1 MSFHTASVTDLVS
14 AIKGS
19 LEDQFDDVAITG
31 EVSNLSHSSSGH
43 WYFTLSDE
51 SSSISCALFRGDAL
65 RNPLIQKLKDGSDI
79 IVMGS
84 VGVYQRRGT
93 FQVIAKKILL
103 QGEGKLKLK
112 FEQLKKRLAQEGLFD
127 IGHKKPIPQI
137 IKRLAVITALR
148 GAALQ
153 DFLNVYKR
161 RATQYSI
168 TIIPALVQGE
178 KAHESLIKA
187 IDLAH
192 TKEFDVIVLTRG
204 GGSIEDLWAFNEEL
218 LVRRIYKST
227 IPIVSA
233 VGHQVDFT
241 LSDYVSDLRLETPT
255 AAAEVLSEGQ
265 LRLSEKLNF
274 LARSLKSAITLVQ
287 DRIQKL
293 SPLRWKDKMTG
304 LLAQQKFDLSVLG
317 KTLLEKDL
325 LAMNEKK
332 LYLDDLTQGMKR
344 SLQLQHN
351 ERVHQLK
358 RIEVSLRS
366 LNPENVLGRG
376 YSYLTHKDVALTSLL
391 SLKKVP
397 KNDSIEVHL
406 QDGVAKV
413 WQHKE

>member
-1 MSFHTASVTDLVS
+1 M
-14 AIKGS
+14 
-19 LEDQFDDVAITG
+19 
-31 EVSNLSHSSSGH
+31 
-43 WYFTLSDE
+43 
-51 SSSISCALFRGDAL
+51 
-65 RNPLIQKLKDGSDI
+65 
-79 IVMGS
+79 
-84 VGVYQRRGT
+84 
-93 FQVIAKKILL
+93 
-103 QGEGKLKLK
+103 
-112 FEQLKKRLAQEGLFD
+112 
-127 IGHKKPIPQI
+127 
-137 IKRLAVITALR
+137 
-148 GAALQ
+148 
-153 DFLNVYKR
+153 
-161 RATQYSI
+161 
-168 TIIPALVQGE
+168 QGE

-406 QDGVAKV
+406 QDGVAKL

>member
-148 GAALQ
+148 GAA
-153 DFLNVYKR
+153 
-161 RATQYSI
+161 
-168 TIIPALVQGE
+168 
-178 KAHESLIKA
+178 
-187 IDLAH
+187 
-192 TKEFDVIVLTRG
+192 
-204 GGSIEDLWAFNEEL
+204 
-218 LVRRIYKST
+218 
-227 IPIVSA
+227 
-233 VGHQVDFT
+233 
-241 LSDYVSDLRLETPT
+241 
-255 AAAEVLSEGQ
+255 
-265 LRLSEKLNF
+265 
-274 LARSLKSAITLVQ
+274 
-287 DRIQKL
+287 
-293 SPLRWKDKMTG
+293 
-304 LLAQQKFDLSVLG
+304 
-317 KTLLEKDL
+317 
-325 LAMNEKK
+325 
-332 LYLDDLTQGMKR
+332 
-344 SLQLQHN
+344 
-351 ERVHQLK
+351 
-358 RIEVSLRS
+358 
-366 LNPENVLGRG
+366 
-376 YSYLTHKDVALTSLL
+376 
-391 SLKKVP
+391 
-397 KNDSIEVHL
+397 
-406 QDGVAKV
+406 
-413 WQHKE
+413 